1 MINFNIILLSFKA
14 HLKQIGLYYSYPL
27 VICIILTI
35 ILYLFNDYHFDWR
48 IYDAHLCL
56 IFFKYELYVNILFIT
71 SVLGASIISL
81 TDEVNHCF
89 VMLVKKNNYTREILI
104 GKLLSVYLFIITF
117 VFIFTT
123 RSINSFCYASLKFPM
138 ILPALLIVIFFHC
151 TVIVLTTSLKNKTY
165 FWFYIIILTIYA
177 VYSSIPLLDDVPS
190 KSLIHYIIF
199 GEFSEL
205 EISYWIKE
213 MYLPLHI
220 IMSILLIYSVPYFI
234 KNIESCE

>member
-1 MINFNIILLSFKA
+1 MQNLKTIIMSLKSHFKQIIINYKYNLFLFLIVFIILNLYNDQYYCDDMSMIIFRNEFYINFVFMATILIVA
-14 HLKQIGLYYSYPL
+14 
-27 VICIILTI
+27 V
-35 ILYLFNDYHFDWR
+35 
-48 IYDAHLCL
+48 
-56 IFFKYELYVNILFIT
+56 
-71 SVLGASIISL
+71 ISL
-81 TDEVNHCF
+81 TDDINKCF
-89 VMLVKKNNYTREILI
+89 ISMLNNNYHVREIFI
-104 GKLLSVYLFIITF
+104 GKLLAIYLFTII
-117 VFIFTT
+117 IGLLLLA
-123 RSINSFCYASLKFPM
+123 SKINSFIYASLKFPM

-165 FWFYIIILTIYA
+165 FWFFIIILTIYA
-177 VYSSIPLLDDVPS
+177 VYSSIPLLDRVLS